1 MATVTAPRPA
11 TWRTRTN
18 GARERWAALPG
29 WAQAGSVVL
38 ALLLISGFIRTR
50 YLGGQFWMDEALS
63 VGIASHPLGAI
74 PGVLRHDGSPPLF
87 YVLLHGW
94 MSVFGASESATHA
107 MSLLF
112 AMLTVPIGMWAG
124 WSLFGRRAGYMT
136 AVLFAFSAFLT
147 QYSQETRMYALMGL
161 LGLLA
166 TAGFLHGFL
175 YRRRRYLILFA
186 VAQAAMLY
194 THAWG
199 IFFGVGSVIALIPI
213 WKASP
218 DRRGLVRDA
227 LMAYIGA
234 GILFLPWLPTFFYQ
248 SQHTAAPWD
257 SSPRFGAPVQLSR
270 DLLGGDRVTV
280 ALLIAAVIGFIAMV
294 RSERAGRGETN
305 GSLAAT
311 SVRVT
316 PRSPNVSALWV
327 LIVLPVATLALA
339 WLASQITPAWVS
351 RYFAPTLG
359 PILLLAAF
367 GCSRA
372 GVVGFVALAA
382 SVVFLANPASFT
394 PAYKSDVRA
403 IGGEVSPDMHPGD
416 LVVVTQPEQV
426 PLAWYYLPP
435 GLRYANTIGP
445 VHDPRYMNWVD
456 ALKHLTDANWSASA
470 QSLVASL
477 RPGQKL
483 LFVRPMTEGAQSWQA
498 PWTQMVRRRSAQ
510 WGSVL
515 ASDPSLKAVAVAPH
529 NYRGACCVAD
539 SAVLYEKVS

>member
-1 MATVTAPRPA
+1 MATISAPRPA
-11 TWRTRTN
+11 STWRLRSESI
-18 GARERWAALPG
+18 RHRWSSLPG
-29 WAQAGSVVL
+29 WLQAGSVLVL
-38 ALLLISGFIRTR
+38 LLLISGFIRTR
-50 YLGGQFWMDEALS
+50 YISGQFWMDEALS

-87 YVLLHGW
+87 YALLHGW
-94 MSVFGASESATHA
+94 MTLFGPSESATHA
-107 MSLLF
+107 LSLLC
-112 AMLTVPIGMWAG
+112 ALLTVPIGMWAG
-124 WSLFGRRAGYMT
+124 WSLFGRRAGYM
-136 AVLFAFSAFLT
+136 AAILFAFSAFLT

-166 TAGFLHGFL
+166 TAGFMHAFL
-175 YRRRRYLILFA
+175 FRRRKYLILFA

-199 IFFGVGSVIALIPI
+199 IFFGAGSVIALIPI

-234 GILFLPWLPTFFYQ
+234 GILFLPWLPTFIYQ

-270 DLLGGDRVTV
+270 DLLGGDRVAV

-294 RSERAGRGETN
+294 RGERSA
-305 GSLAAT
+305 AAT
-311 SVRVT
+311 RPSGAA
-316 PRSPNVSALWV
+316 PARSPYVTALWV
-327 LIVLPVATLALA
+327 LIVLPAATLLLA

-351 RYFAPTLG
+351 RYFAPILA

-372 GVVGFVALAA
+372 GVVGLVAIAA
-382 SVVFLANPASFT
+382 SIVFLANPASFT
-394 PAYKSDVRA
+394 PQYKSDVRDV
-403 IGGEVSPDMHPGD
+403 GGEMTSRMHPGD
-416 LVVVTQPEQV
+416 VVLVGQPEQV
-426 PLAWYYLPP
+426 PLNWYYLPP
-435 GLRYANTIGP
+435 GLRYANTIGS
-445 VHDPRYMNWVD
+445 VSDPRYMDWVD
-456 ALKHLTDANWSASA
+456 ALKRLTRANWAA
-470 QSLVASL
+470 EARSLVASL
-477 RPGQKL
+477 RPGQQL

-498 PWTQMVRRRSAQ
+498 PWTIMVRRRSAQ
-510 WGSVL
+510 WGSIL
-515 ASDPSLKAVAVAPH
+515 SSDPSLKPVAWAPH

-539 SAVLYEKVS
+539 SAVLYQKVS